1 MTTMIDD
8 LDIEIEQPVRRRR
21 RVLLWLTLGV
31 VVAGAGAAYWYVTQD
46 DGAEPASTTSGPA
59 ATAEVTRATL
69 AATETFEGTLGH
81 GEATTVAAAGQG
93 TVTRLPEQ
101 DAVIERGTELYRL
114 NERPVTAMIGAIP
127 MYRDLRAGDTGIDV
141 EQFEAN
147 LAALGYDGF
156 TVDDEFTSYTALAV
170 EQWQDDIGADE
181 TGAVTRADIVFLPEG
196 GRVDSR
202 HADVGGVIGPGAP
215 VLDVTGSEQVV
226 GMDVDMADR
235 DLLTLDTGVTIQLP
249 GGDEVGGKVTAADV
263 VEAQPAADESG
274 TGGEESTGADNAVV
288 QVEVTLNR
296 AVDEAFEGSPVDAV
310 INVDARKD
318 VLVVPVNALLA
329 LSEGGYGLEV
339 VGADGT
345 TSTVPVEAGLFAN
358 GSVEVKG
365 AGIDEGTV
373 VGVAG
378 R

>member
-1 MTTMIDD
+1 MTTVMDD
-8 LDIEIEQPVRRRR
+8 LDAEVEPPVRRRR
-21 RVLLWLTLGV
+21 RALLWLTFGI
-31 VVAGAGAAYWYVTQD
+31 VVAAAGAADGYFTQED
-46 DGAEPASTTSGPA
+46 DTGTASTSPGPA
-59 ATAEVTRATL
+59 ATTEVTRTTL

-81 GEATTVAAAGQG
+81 GEAITVAAAGQG
-93 TVTRLPEQ
+93 TITRLPEQ
-101 DAVIERGTELYRL
+101 DAVIRRGTELYRL

-170 EQWQDDIGADE
+170 ERWQDDIGADE
-181 TGAVTRADIVFLPEG
+181 TGVVTRADIVFLPEVG
-196 GRVDSR
+196 CVDAR
-202 HADVGGVIGPGAP
+202 YADVGGVIGPGAP

-226 GMDVDMADR
+226 SMDVDIADR

-249 GGDEVGGKVTAADV
+249 GGEEVGGTVTAADV
-263 VEAQPAADESG
+263 VEAQPASEESG
-274 TGGEESTGADNAVV
+274 TGGEEPTGADNAVA

-296 AVDEAFEGSPVDAV
+296 AVDEEFEGSPVDAV

-339 VGADGT
+339 VATDGT
-345 TSTVPVEAGLFAN
+345 TSTAPVETGLFAN
-358 GSVEVKG
+358 GSVEVEG